1 MSIKLHIGGKQA
13 LDGWQILNVQ
23 PGPGVDHTGNCTDL
37 SAFDDGSVSEIYGSH
52 VFEHLTYAD
61 ELPRALGECHR
72 ILSADGKLLISVPD
86 MQVLSCLYIKPG
98 LQTEDRLQI
107 MRILFGGQTDEHDL
121 HKAGFSYDTLCWFL
135 GRAGFRR
142 AEQVERFGI
151 FDDSSDLKID
161 GEYLSLNVVATK

>member
-1 MSIKLHIGGKQA
+1 MSIRLHIGGKQVRE
-13 LDGWQILNVQ
+13 GWEILNVQ
-23 PGPGVDHTGNCTDL
+23 PGPGVDHVGNCTDL
-37 SAFDDGSVSEIYGSH
+37 STFADGSVAEIYGSH

-61 ELPRALGECHR
+61 ELPKALGECHR
-72 ILSADGKLLISVPD
+72 VLAADGKLMISVPD
-86 MQVLSCLYIKPG
+86 MQMLSWLYIKPG
-98 LQTEDRLQI
+98 LQVEDRLQI

-121 HKAGFSYDTLCWFL
+121 HKVGFSYDTLCWFL

-151 FDDSSDLKID
+151 FEDSSDLKID